1 MLWPTGL
8 SPVCGKPN
16 IGRFDGCVTALR
28 EIEARF
34 SIANRLG
41 AWSANPHVSNSA
53 QYFPPN
59 SAQNFPVHA
68 VIFGCFFLCLNRKE
82 SFPVSRISQ

>member
-1 MLWPTGL
+1 MNFFFETKTLSISDARRVTIQCMLWPTGL

-41 AWSANPHVSNSA
+41 AWSANPHV
-53 QYFPPN
+53 PER
-59 SAQNFPVHA
+59 
-68 VIFGCFFLCLNRKE
+68 VIHMT
-82 SFPVSRISQ
+82 

>member
-41 AWSANPHVSNSA
+41 AWSANPHV
-53 QYFPPN
+53 PER
-59 SAQNFPVHA
+59 
-68 VIFGCFFLCLNRKE
+68 VIHMT
-82 SFPVSRISQ
+82 